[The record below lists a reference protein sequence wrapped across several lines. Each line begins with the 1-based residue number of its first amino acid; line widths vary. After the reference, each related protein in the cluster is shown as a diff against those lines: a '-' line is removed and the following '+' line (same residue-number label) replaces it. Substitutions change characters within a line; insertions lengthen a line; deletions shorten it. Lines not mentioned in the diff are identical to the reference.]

1 MVNSF
6 KFWFVL
12 LPLIIAIF
20 GGYIIYD
27 AVKPSQVAVVS
38 EQPTTGL
45 ASIGGDFELIDQ
57 TGKTRTNRDFHGK
70 YMMVYFGYRYC
81 PDICPTALTTITE
94 VLNELG
100 PKAKHVQPLFITI
113 DPERDTVKDLA
124 EYIQNFHPSFI
135 ALTGN
140 AEQIEKAKKAYK
152 VFSQKT
158 EEKQGDENYVMDHSS
173 IIYVMD
179 RQGNL
184 VAHFNHS
191 TPSEH
196 IVKALR
202 RYL

>member
-1 MVNSF
+1 MVNTF
-6 KFWFVL
+6 KFWFL
-12 LPLIIAIF
+12 LILVAIALAAGYVIF
-20 GGYIIYD
+20 F
-27 AVKPSQVAVVS
+27 AAKPHPVATVS
-38 EQPTTGL
+38 MEHTSGVATV
-45 ASIGGDFELIDQ
+45 GGDFRLIDH
-57 TGKTRTNRDFHGK
+57 TGNNRTNKDFHGK

-94 VLNELG
+94 VLNQLG

-140 AEQIEKAKKAYK
+140 AEEIEKAKKAYK

-158 EEKQGDENYVMDHSS
+158 DEKTAPDEYIMDHSS

-179 RQGNL
+179 RQGQL
-184 VAHFNHS
+184 VAHFSHS

-196 IVKALR
+196 IVAALR
-202 RYL
+202 KYL